1 MKTVFMIAP
10 YFVPRRRVGSLRPY
24 KFVAHLKEF
33 GWKPVVCTIEDKA
46 ESLTNT
52 EQQILSDIEI
62 FKVTPPFDRT
72 ANSSGIEN
80 NSGDGHDLLS
90 NWTNSLAEW
99 IDQQVPMDTWFFLFR
114 SSYGKILASA
124 KDANPDI
131 IWSTGDPW
139 SGHWVGQKLAF
150 DLEKPWIADFR
161 DPWTLSDLNLR
172 KRSRF
177 SSWADQKLEKK
188 FVNQADKLIFTSRST
203 EHLYR
208 VHYRLKQEKTSTIY
222 NSYHLADSGGS
233 SGREWDADLSQNFFN
248 ILFFG
253 SFRRLSPVTP
263 IARSVAKMEK
273 SARSKIRIH
282 SFGTLPQS
290 DKRELEK
297 SGIIDLF
304 VTHDKVIPEQ
314 AQSVLE
320 KADLLLVSTSKERKT
335 IIPAKLWDYLSSA
348 KPILSIAPNPEIG
361 EILEKTGAG
370 VHFSNHQEREI
381 AEWLSASVLKK
392 MNGKLL
398 IRTDHSVANEEY
410 SSRHATRQLAQIM
423 NELAPDE

>member
-1 MKTVFMIAP
+1 MIAP

-33 GWKPVVCTIEDKA
+33 GWEPVVCTIEDKS
-46 ESLTNT
+46 ESLTDT
-52 EQQILSDIEI
+52 EQQILKGIEI

-72 ANSSGIEN
+72 ANSSGTEN
-80 NSGDGHDLLS
+80 NGDNNELLS
-90 NWTNSLAEW
+90 DLTKSLAEW
-99 IDQQVPMDTWFFLFR
+99 FDRQVPMDTWFFLFR
-114 SSYGKILASA
+114 SSYGKILARA

-139 SGHWVGQKLAF
+139 SGHWVGQKLAR
-150 DLEKPWIADFR
+150 DLKKPWIADFR
-161 DPWTLSDLNLR
+161 DPWTLSGLNLR

-188 FVNQADKLIFTSRST
+188 YVTLADKLIFTSRST

-208 VHYRLKQEKTSTIY
+208 EHYRLKQEKTSTIY
-222 NSYHLADSGGS
+222 NSYHLSDSVGS
-233 SGREWDADLSQNFFN
+233 SGMEWDRELSENLFN

-253 SFRRLSPVTP
+253 SFRRLSPVMP
-263 IARSVAKMEK
+263 IARSVAKMEWET
-273 SARSKIRIH
+273 RRKIRIH
-282 SFGTLPQS
+282 SFGPLHKT
-290 DKRELEK
+290 DNKVLEK
-297 SGIIDLF
+297 VGIRDLF
-304 VTHDKVIPEQ
+304 VIHKKVLPEQ
-314 AQSVLE
+314 SQSVFK
-320 KADLLLVSTSKERKT
+320 KADLLLVSTSNERKT

-348 KPILSIAPNPEIG
+348 KPILSITPNPEVG

-392 MNGKLL
+392 MKAKSLVNA
-398 IRTDHSVANEEY
+398 DHSEAIEQY
-410 SSRHATRQLAQIM
+410 SSRNATRQLAQIM
-423 NELAPDE
+423 NELASHEL